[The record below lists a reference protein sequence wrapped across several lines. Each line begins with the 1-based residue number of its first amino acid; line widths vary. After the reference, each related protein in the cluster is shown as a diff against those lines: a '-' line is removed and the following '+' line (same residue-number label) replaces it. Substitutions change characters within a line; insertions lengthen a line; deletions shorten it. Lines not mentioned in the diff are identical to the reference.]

1 MGLFTSKYQ
10 KYKPVYNMW
19 LHVRK
24 MYWNQGKSTD
34 FAEQLA
40 YLQATEF
47 YGLSHQK
54 LLEIVE
60 YGQRKGWGAPR
71 LLDRDL
77 P

>member
-10 KYKPVYNMW
+10 KYKPVYDMW

-24 MYWNQGKSTD
+24 SAWNRGRSTID
-34 FAEQLA
+34 AEQEA
-40 YLQATEF
+40 CAQVMNF

-54 LLEIVE
+54 LSEIVE
-60 YGQRKGWGAPR
+60 YGQRKSWGAPR

-77 P
+77 Y